1 MAVTNDQ
8 IKKALYDHYGIVSQ
22 AARSLGRTRDALAKR
37 IKKNPSLQEA
47 LKQAREQLIDKGESA
62 LVKAIDRGEPWAVSL
77 ALKTLGKHRGYTEKQ
92 EYEHIGELMIR
103 WQK

>member
-1 MAVTNDQ
+1 MTVTNDQ

-47 LKQAREQLIDKGESA
+47 LKQARERLIDKGESA
-62 LVKAIDRGEPWAVSL
+62 LVAAIDRGEPWAISL

-92 EYEHIGELMIR
+92 EYEHIGELTIT
-103 WQK
+103 WKK